1 MLKACAITARFLRA
15 ATWRRGMARD
25 HRRLRVFQEAHQL
38 VVAIYQE
45 TKAFPRD
52 EWFGMRAQLR
62 RAAISVSS
70 NLVEGSARRTLR
82 EYGNFV
88 NISRA
93 SAAEVEYLAS
103 LALEL
108 GYLSRGTSQLL
119 QRRCD
124 QLIPQLE
131 SLAQKLDVLTK
142 AECAT
147 RRSRR
152 STQAREHN
160 A

>member
-1 MLKACAITARFLRA
+1 
-15 ATWRRGMARD
+15 MARD

-52 EWFGMRAQLR
+52 EWFGMRAQMR
-62 RAAISVSS
+62 RAAVSVSS

-93 SAAEVEYLAS
+93 SAAEVEYLVT
-103 LALEL
+103 LGLEL
-108 GYLSRGTSQLL
+108 GYLSPSASQLL
-119 QRRCD
+119 QRRCV

-131 SLAQKLDVLTK
+131 SLAQKLDVLMK
-142 AECAT
+142 ADCAT
-147 RRSRR
+147 RRSRG
-152 STQAREHN
+152 SIQDREPN
-160 A
+160 D

>member
-1 MLKACAITARFLRA
+1 
-15 ATWRRGMARD
+15 MARD

-38 VVAIYQE
+38 VVAIYKE

-52 EWFGMRAQLR
+52 EWFGIRAQMR
-62 RAAISVSS
+62 RAAVSVSS

-93 SAAEVEYLAS
+93 SAGEVEYLVT

-108 GYLSRGTSQLL
+108 GYLSPSAGQLL
-119 QRRCD
+119 QRRCV

-131 SLAQKLDVLTK
+131 ALTQKLDVLMNTLSEGPSPPQS
-142 AECAT
+142 APC
-147 RRSRR
+147 
-152 STQAREHN
+152 QAR
-160 A
+160 